1 MRNYGINY
9 DTGLSADGDCTRKRF
24 DDAVV
29 QRELQI
35 IATDLHATAVRV
47 SGDDPQRIARAGE
60 HALAAGLEL
69 WFSPVPVNLEPGALP
84 GYFARC
90 AREAERLRRA
100 DEGRVVL
107 MLGCEISLWCAG
119 FLPGGD
125 SVLGRI
131 AAVTDPALQRKPDV
145 MAALASGLERARHT
159 LRDIVRAAR
168 EKFAGPLT
176 YAAAPWETVDWELF
190 DLVSVDAYRD
200 ADNAAGYRD
209 ALRAYRR
216 FGKPVAV
223 TEFGCCT
230 YRGAADR
237 GGMGWM
243 IVDEKSGPPL
253 IPGTYERDEEEQV
266 RHLRDMLAIYET
278 EDIDSA
284 VWFTFAAFEQPR
296 HHTDP
301 HRDLDLAS
309 YGVVA
314 VLEHERGTTYPDMG
328 LGAKAGLRC
337 ARRRLR
343 PRPAVT
349 AGKPPPAVA
358 APASPDRQRALP
370 AGRSATAM
378 QSTTMMAPAQVPRD
392 RGVSPRSTVRRQQK
406 LCPAAETA
414 RQSRSSRCPLPGSVR
429 DISSDDIG
437 SVPVGAAAGSVVPH
451 CGSRVSM

>member
-9 DTGLSADGDCTRKRF
+9 DTGITAEGDSTRKRF

-29 QRELQI
+29 RRELQI
-35 IATDLHATAVRV
+35 IASDLHATAVRV
-47 SGDDPQRIARAGE
+47 SGNDPRRLARAGE

-84 GYFARC
+84 GYLARC

-100 DEGRVVL
+100 HEGRVVL

-125 SVLGRI
+125 SVPGRI

-168 EKFAGPLT
+168 EKFAGPVT
-176 YAAAPWETVDWELF
+176 YAAAPWETVNWELF
-190 DLVSVDAYRD
+190 DLVSVNLYRD
-200 ADNAAGYRD
+200 STNAAGYRD
-209 ALRAYRR
+209 ALRSYAR

-230 YRGAADR
+230 YRGAAGR

-278 EDIDSA
+278 EGIDSA
-284 VWFTFAAFEQPR
+284 FWFTFAGFEFPR

-301 HRDLDLAS
+301 HRDHDLAS
-309 YGVVA
+309 YGAVA
-314 VLEHERGTTYPDMG
+314 VLEHGRGTTYPDMAWEPKQVF
-328 LGAKAGLRC
+328 GALAAAYAR
-337 ARRRLR
+337 ARR
-343 PRPAVT
+343 
-349 AGKPPPAVA
+349 
-358 APASPDRQRALP
+358 
-370 AGRSATAM
+370 
-378 QSTTMMAPAQVPRD
+378 
-392 RGVSPRSTVRRQQK
+392 
-406 LCPAAETA
+406 
-414 RQSRSSRCPLPGSVR
+414 
-429 DISSDDIG
+429 
-437 SVPVGAAAGSVVPH
+437 
-451 CGSRVSM
+451 

>member
-9 DTGLSADGDCTRKRF
+9 DTGLTADGDSTRKRF

-47 SGDDPQRIARAGE
+47 SGDDPQRLARAGE

-100 DEGRVVL
+100 HEGRVVL
-107 MLGCEISLWCAG
+107 VLGCEISLWCAG
-119 FLPGGD
+119 FFPGGD

-159 LRDIVRAAR
+159 HRDIVRAAR
-168 EKFAGPLT
+168 EKFAGPVT

-200 ADNAAGYRD
+200 AGNAAGYRD

-230 YRGAADR
+230 YRGAAGR

-243 IVDEKSGPPL
+243 IVDEKSDPPV

-266 RHLRDMLAIYET
+266 RHLHDMLAVYEA

-284 VWFTFAAFEQPR
+284 FWFTFAGFEQPR

-314 VLEHERGTTYPDMG
+314 VLEHERGTTYPDMAWEPKQVF
-328 LGAKAGLRC
+328 GAL
-337 ARRRLR
+337 
-343 PRPAVT
+343 
-349 AGKPPPAVA
+349 
-358 APASPDRQRALP
+358 
-370 AGRSATAM
+370 
-378 QSTTMMAPAQVPRD
+378 
-392 RGVSPRSTVRRQQK
+392 
-406 LCPAAETA
+406 
-414 RQSRSSRCPLPGSVR
+414 
-429 DISSDDIG
+429 
-437 SVPVGAAAGSVVPH
+437 AAAYARARP
-451 CGSRVSM
+451 

>member
-9 DTGLSADGDCTRKRF
+9 DTGITAEGDCTRKRF
-24 DDAVV
+24 EDAVV

-35 IATDLHATAVRV
+35 IASDLHATAVRV
-47 SGDDPQRIARAGE
+47 TGDDPQRLARAGQ

-159 LRDIVRAAR
+159 LRDIVHAAR
-168 EKFAGPLT
+168 EKFAGPVT

-243 IVDEKSGPPL
+243 IVDEKSDPPL

-284 VWFTFAAFEQPR
+284 FWFTFAGFEQPR

-314 VLEHERGTTYPDMG
+314 VLEHERGTTYPDMAWEPKQVF
-328 LGAKAGLRC
+328 GAL
-337 ARRRLR
+337 
-343 PRPAVT
+343 
-349 AGKPPPAVA
+349 
-358 APASPDRQRALP
+358 
-370 AGRSATAM
+370 
-378 QSTTMMAPAQVPRD
+378 
-392 RGVSPRSTVRRQQK
+392 
-406 LCPAAETA
+406 
-414 RQSRSSRCPLPGSVR
+414 
-429 DISSDDIG
+429 
-437 SVPVGAAAGSVVPH
+437 AAAYARARP
-451 CGSRVSM
+451 